1 MRLKY
6 STRLVILTKNRAY
19 KIPLSYRGYL
29 QGKNERKVWNEYRHT
44 NLLVPLLYER
54 YGVVIQERVEPVQSI
69 DNTIVRVI
77 KMIIP
82 QFQFDNCDL
91 HNKDNWGLYKGQLRL
106 IDYGIDEKISKMY

>member
-1 MRLKY
+1 M
-6 STRLVILTKNRAY
+6 VILTKNRAY

-69 DNTIVRVI
+69 NKSIVQLI
-77 KMIIP
+77 KKLIP
-82 QFQFDNCDL
+82 QFQFDKCDL

-106 IDYGIDEKISKMY
+106 LDYGIDEKISKMY